1 MIYDTHPGFVLTVPK
16 PQPPDR
22 LIFDDILTEILEEGS
37 YEAAILSDS
46 DGFAIAAV
54 PFDRL
59 TDMTAAMTAL
69 LRDTAN
75 QAHQLLKLATINELS
90 LITDDRQR
98 FICRFFYTDTGQSLS
113 LTVMAAADQ
122 TYRRIT
128 NQAVMKIQEACNSRY
143 FGD

>member
-1 MIYDTHPGFVLTVPK
+1 MIYDTHPDFVLVAPE
-16 PQPPDR
+16 PQ
-22 LIFDDILTEILEEGS
+22 LTEQTIFDDILTEIIEDGG

-69 LRDTAN
+69 LRDTVN
-75 QAHQLLKLATINELS
+75 QAHQHLRLSTINELS

-122 TYRRIT
+122 PYRRIT
-128 NQAVMKIQEACNSRY
+128 NQAIMKIQDACHSSAI
-143 FGD
+143 GK